1 MSGTASDIRFSI
13 WNVLSMP
20 ALVSASSQGGM
31 ANPVVTR
38 FEVTEGAQGVVPL
51 AAPALLLLTGIGALA
66 LRRRA

>member
-1 MSGTASDIRFSI
+1 
-13 WNVLSMP
+13 MP